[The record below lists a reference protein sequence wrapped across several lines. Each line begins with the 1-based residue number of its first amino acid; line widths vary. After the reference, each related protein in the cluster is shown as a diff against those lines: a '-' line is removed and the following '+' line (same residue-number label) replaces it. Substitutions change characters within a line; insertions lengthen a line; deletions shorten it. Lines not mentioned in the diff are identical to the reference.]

1 MRLAAADDLRQA
13 LSECLHADGSCGP
26 LGSKQRV
33 LLDLQ
38 CRGFAVQVRC
48 GGSLTGG
55 AAAAG
60 NQV

>member
-1 MRLAAADDLRQA
+1 VLLLYRRQWVPVRLAGADDLRQA

-38 CRGFAVQVRC
+38 CRGFAVQVR
-48 GGSLTGG
+48 
-55 AAAAG
+55 
-60 NQV
+60 